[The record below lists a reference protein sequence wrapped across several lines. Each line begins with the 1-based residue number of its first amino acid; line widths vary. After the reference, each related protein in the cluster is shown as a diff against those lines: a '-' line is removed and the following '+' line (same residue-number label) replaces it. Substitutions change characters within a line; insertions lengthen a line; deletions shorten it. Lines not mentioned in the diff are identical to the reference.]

1 MAPSWL
7 PKVRVAAC
15 NVAPVFLDTPKTV
28 EKTISLIREAASN
41 QADLVVFP
49 ETYIPAFPLWAAIAA
64 PIDNHTFF
72 QRLAQQSLLIDG
84 PEITLLRQT
93 CAQQKI
99 YAHIGINERSHHSLG
114 CIWNS
119 SVLISDRGEIV
130 NHHRKIMPTFYEKL
144 VWAPGD
150 GRGLK
155 VVDTERLGKVG
166 SLICGENTNPL
177 ARWSLMAQG
186 EQLHISTWPPLWPT
200 RRTASATA
208 GSEAASSASPTGK
221 QYDNIAAN
229 HTRTAAHCFEAKC
242 FGVLCSGF
250 MDKPMRDELI
260 SAIPS
265 AAETLDSVTQG
276 ASLFLDPTGAQ
287 VGDQVVGEEG
297 IAYADLDL
305 NACVEPKQF
314 HDVVGTGYQRY
325 DIFDVKVDR
334 RRLGPENSFDERGGE
349 ESRIESLPARVADE
363 SHGRRERSPA
373 QVHQGVGG
381 LRMI

>member
-1 MAPSWL
+1 
-7 PKVRVAAC
+7 
-15 NVAPVFLDTPKTV
+15 
-28 EKTISLIREAASN
+28 
-41 QADLVVFP
+41 
-49 ETYIPAFPLWAAIAA
+49 
-64 PIDNHTFF
+64 
-72 QRLAQQSLLIDG
+72 
-84 PEITLLRQT
+84 
-93 CAQQKI
+93 
-99 YAHIGINERSHHSLG
+99 
-114 CIWNS
+114 
-119 SVLISDRGEIV
+119 
-130 NHHRKIMPTFYEKL
+130 MPTFYEKL

-150 GRGLK
+150 GHGLK

-186 EQLHISTWPPLWPT
+186 EQLHISTWPLLWPT
-200 RRTASATA
+200 RRIASATA
-208 GSEAASSASPTGK
+208 GSEAASSASPSGK

-229 HTRTAAHCFEAKC
+229 RTRTAAHCFEAKC

-250 MDKPMRDELI
+250 MDKPMRHEII

-297 IAYADLDL
+297 IAYADMDL
-305 NACVEPKQF
+305 NACIEPKQF

-334 RRLGPENSFDERGGE
+334 RRLGPENSFAEGGRE
-349 ESRIESLPARVADE
+349 ESRVESLPAKAADE
-363 SHGRRERSPA
+363 SHGRRQRSPA